1 MSEVVFIKHSS
12 CTNCGSS
19 DGNAL
24 YSDGHCYCFVCGAYT
39 HPEGAGVEVP
49 TTPSGLIADIEFKH
63 LSARNLKL
71 TTCKRYSY
79 GVGSDKRGTKCQVA
93 TYFDSTGVPVAQKLR
108 YKNKDFSFIGQPKQA
123 CLFGQQLFS
132 AGGKKV
138 TITEGEIDALSVAQ
152 AFNCKYP
159 VVSVPNGSNG
169 AKRSLSKQLE
179 WLNSFEEIIL
189 WFDNDDAGRAAV
201 AECVDIFPAGK
212 VKIVQH
218 PNYKD
223 ANELLLAEGESGI
236 IDAFYKAKEYRPDGI
251 LTPAELISEISKP
264 VVVGIEWCFDKL
276 TQATYGRRLGEIYA
290 FGAGTGCGK
299 TDLLTQQIAYDI
311 MKLNI
316 RCGVFFLEQM
326 PSESLRRIAGKIDG
340 KLYHIPSSENN
351 KWSQEGLNNTV
362 QKIVNTDNL
371 YLYNNFGS
379 TDWEVIQSKIRYM
392 AHSLGVKHIYIDHLT
407 ALASHAQD
415 ERRFLD
421 GLMEEMASLAQELN
435 IIIHFVSH
443 LATPQ
448 GVAHEEGGRVMAKH
462 FRGSRSI
469 QQWSYFM
476 FGLERNQQATD
487 PDERRR
493 SLLRVLKD
501 RHTGQSNGL
510 VIPLSYDLSTGLL
523 KEVDETFDSV
533 ESFGAEPYDGEDY

>member
-1 MSEVVFIKHSS
+1 MSEVEFIKHSS

-19 DGNAL
+19 DGNAV

-39 HPEGAGVEVP
+39 HPEGARVEVP
-49 TTPSGLIADIEFKH
+49 TTSSGLIADIEFKH

-93 TYFDSTGVPVAQKLR
+93 TYFDNTGVPVAQKLR

-159 VVSVPNGSNG
+159 VVSVPNGANG

-264 VVVGIEWCFDKL
+264 VVVGSEWCFDKL

-351 KWSQEGLNNTV
+351 KWSQELLNNTV

-421 GLMEEMASLAQELN
+421 GLMEEMASLAQELS

>member
-1 MSEVVFIKHSS
+1 
-12 CTNCGSS
+12 
-19 DGNAL
+19 
-24 YSDGHCYCFVCGAYT
+24 
-39 HPEGAGVEVP
+39 
-49 TTPSGLIADIEFKH
+49 
-63 LSARNLKL
+63 L
-71 TTCKRYSY
+71 TK
-79 GVGSDKRGTKCQVA
+79 
-93 TYFDSTGVPVAQKLR
+93 
-108 YKNKDFSFIGQPKQA
+108 
-123 CLFGQQLFS
+123 
-132 AGGKKV
+132 
-138 TITEGEIDALSVAQ
+138 
-152 AFNCKYP
+152 
-159 VVSVPNGSNG
+159 
-169 AKRSLSKQLE
+169 
-179 WLNSFEEIIL
+179 
-189 WFDNDDAGRAAV
+189 
-201 AECVDIFPAGK
+201 
-212 VKIVQH
+212 
-218 PNYKD
+218 
-223 ANELLLAEGESGI
+223 
-236 IDAFYKAKEYRPDGI
+236 
-251 LTPAELISEISKP
+251 
-264 VVVGIEWCFDKL
+264 
-276 TQATYGRRLGEIYA
+276 ATYGRRLGEIYA

-351 KWSQEGLNNTV
+351 KWSQESLNNTV

-523 KEVDETFDSV
+523 KEFDETFDSV
-533 ESFGAEPYDGEDY
+533 EAFGAEPYDGEDY